1 MLTMLHISDIHFG
14 KPYVHE
20 VGEAVI
26 KAAHEMAL
34 DVIIASGDFT
44 QRARRE
50 EFAQARDFLN
60 RLPKLP
66 IVVVPGNHDVPLYR
80 VFERIFN
87 PYRLYR
93 EYISDDLDTVHH
105 LENAVIV
112 ALNSTSPLRA
122 ITNGRL
128 DSRQLDFCARAFA
141 DVPAGISRIV
151 VTHHHLAPAPD
162 YEGGQ
167 VMPRAKRAMD
177 CFSELGVEMVL
188 GGHLHRAYIGN
199 SLDVYPG
206 RDRERGIIIVQSGTA
221 TSRRGRAR
229 EREKNTLNLIRVG
242 EDRIRITHFMYF
254 DDLFGFA
261 PISRHIF
268 PRSGRHYLL
277 DPSSPEDGIA
287 LASPVG
293 VPDDLKPPGNRKP
306 PVVPDDR
313 KPPVEVRDERRPAPP
328 DERRPPPPGDGSF
341 GMSAPDSP
349 VGG

>member
-1 MLTMLHISDIHFG
+1 MLTMLHISDLHFG
-14 KPYVHE
+14 KPYVAE
-20 VGEAVI
+20 VGEAVVR
-26 KAAHEMAL
+26 AAHEMAV
-34 DVIIASGDFT
+34 DVIVASGDFT

-50 EFAQARDFLN
+50 EYAQARAFLD

-66 IVVVPGNHDVPLYR
+66 LIVVPGNHDVPLYR
-80 VFERIFN
+80 IAERVFA
-87 PYRLYR
+87 PLRLYR
-93 EYISDDLDTVHH
+93 EYVSEELDTVHR

-128 DSRQLDFCARAFA
+128 DSRQLEFCARAFD
-141 DVPAGISRIV
+141 DVPAGTARIV

-206 RDRERGIIIVQSGTA
+206 RDREHGIIIVQSGTT

-229 EREKNTLNLIRVG
+229 EREKNTLNLVRVG
-242 EDRIRITHFMYF
+242 EDRIRITHYMFF
-254 DDLFGFA
+254 DDLHGFA
-261 PISRHIF
+261 PISRHVF
-268 PRSGRHYLL
+268 PRPGRRYLV
-277 DPSSPEDGIA
+277 DPSAHAEEGIA

-293 VPDDLKPPGNRKP
+293 VPHSA
-306 PVVPDDR
+306 
-313 KPPVEVRDERRPAPP
+313 RPAARDSGRHAQAGGPA
-328 DERRPPPPGDGSF
+328 RRAPMDGESPGS
-341 GMSAPDSP
+341 
-349 VGG
+349 